1 MTARTATVGTPTP
14 GASHASHASLAAL
27 DHAYLWHPYTQHA
40 VAPAPLPIARAE
52 GALLFDTTGRPIIDA
67 ISSWWVTLHGHAEPT
82 IAAAIAEQARTL
94 EQVIFAGF
102 THAPAADLAAGLAA
116 RLPDG
121 LQRVFL
127 SDNGSTAVEVAI
139 KIALQYWSN
148 RGVPRPAIGVLEH
161 AYHGDTFGAMSAS
174 ARGLFTAP
182 YAAHLFDVVRLGDP
196 LEPESLLASLDRALD
211 GGPDRSHPLAA
222 VLVEPA
228 VQAAGGMRVW
238 SAETLRA
245 VRERTAAAG
254 VLLIAD
260 EVLTGF
266 GRTGPLF
273 ACDGAG
279 IVPDVICLSKGI
291 TGGFLPLGATVVREP
306 IFEAFLGTDRRR
318 TLFHGH
324 SYTANPI
331 ACAAACASLALL
343 DDRSATARAAIER
356 AHVTHLGRLASHPRV
371 RHPRIAGTIAAFD
384 IGSTPGAAAGAA
396 SGAAA
401 GASATDGYLSA
412 VGPRLAAFALARGVL
427 LRPLGDVVY
436 LLPPYCVTDAQLDA
450 VYGVISE
457 FLEAEA

>member
-1 MTARTATVGTPTP
+1 MATV
-14 GASHASHASLAAL
+14 AAL
-27 DHAYLWHPYTQHA
+27 DHAHLWHPYTQHA
-40 VAPAPLPIARAE
+40 VAPAPVPIARAE
-52 GALLFDTTGRPIIDA
+52 GALLHDTAGRAIIDA
-67 ISSWWVTLHGHAEPT
+67 ISSWWVTLHGHGEPT

-102 THAPAADLAAGLAA
+102 THAPAADLAAGLAGI
-116 RLPDG
+116 LPEG
-121 LQRVFL
+121 LGRVFL

-139 KIALQYWSN
+139 KIALQYWAN
-148 RGVPRPAIGVLEH
+148 RGTPRHAIGVLEH
-161 AYHGDTFGAMSAS
+161 AYHGDTFGAMSTS

-196 LEPESLLASLDRALD
+196 LEPDALLAGLDRAIA
-211 GGPDRSHPLAA
+211 GGPDRSQPLAA
-222 VLVEPA
+222 VIVEPA
-228 VQAAGGMRVW
+228 VQAAGGMRCW

-245 VRERTAAAG
+245 IRERTAEAG

-273 ACDGAG
+273 ACGGAG
-279 IVPDVICLSKGI
+279 IVPDIITLSKGI
-291 TGGFLPLGATVVREP
+291 TGGFLPLGATAVREP
-306 IFEAFLGTDRRR
+306 IFEAFLGVDRRL

-343 DDRSATARAAIER
+343 DDRSAAARAAIER
-356 AHVTHLGRLASHPRV
+356 VHVEQLARLASHPRV
-371 RHPRIAGTIAAFD
+371 RSTRVAGTIAAFD
-384 IGSTPGAAAGAA
+384 IVARPGTAA
-396 SGAAA
+396 S
-401 GASATDGYLSA
+401 DGYLSA

-436 LLPPYCVTDAQLDA
+436 VLPPYCITRVQLDT
-450 VYGVISE
+450 VYDVLAA